1 VKKLFYGICIAAFLT
16 ITFSCASFGRR
27 NDYNF
32 YVTMIDD
39 TDRNYGAII
48 VIDGERKDAIKNGE
62 TRGFYLDTSVIHRV
76 YFDYSYDSYDGKK
89 RYDDNY
95 TVMYEVN
102 VQNDIHYWTLR
113 FYYENDEPYY
123 TFKETKIE
131 PKSVSVSATDAKG
144 IEAAAVEA
152 AERLISDLTE
162 NSTLAVINIASD
174 DRDISGFVVDELEY
188 QLVNARKFKMAD
200 RNALDAIRTEQ
211 NFQLSGEVSDES
223 AVSIGNMLGANI
235 VITGTLTG
243 TGNMQRLTIKAL
255 DVKTAQI
262 LSMARVGISQ

>member
-1 VKKLFYGICIAAFLT
+1 VKKLFYGICIATFLI
-16 ITFSCASFGRR
+16 ITFSCASFGSR
-27 NDYNF
+27 NDYDF
-32 YVTMIDD
+32 FVTMIDN
-39 TDRNYGAII
+39 TDLNYDVII
-48 VIDGERKDAIKNGE
+48 VIDGERKGAIKNGE

-76 YFDYSYDSYDGKK
+76 YFDYIFDSYDK
-89 RYDDNY
+89 RKRIDDYN
-95 TVMYEVN
+95 TEVYEVS

-113 FYYENDEPYY
+113 FYYEGDEPYY
-123 TFKETKIE
+123 NVKETKVE
-131 PKSVSVSATDAKG
+131 PKSVSVSAADAKG

-152 AERLISDLTE
+152 AQRLISDLSLD
-162 NSTLAVINIASD
+162 STLAVINIASA
-174 DRDISGFVVDELEY
+174 DRNISGFIVDELEY

-200 RNALDAIRTEQ
+200 RNALNAIRTEQ

-243 TGNMQRLTIKAL
+243 NGNMQRLTIKAL